1 MTLRNAFDSLAVET
15 TQQEILSELQTQQKN
30 SLTNSELRASPVP
43 VSTGLVQ
50 PTTPT
55 DIQPVSVNNLP
66 LPNGAATAAKQL
78 PDNHNVTVSNQV
90 QQPLTDSQ
98 LRFSPV
104 PVNTGL
110 QQPTTPTDVQP
121 VSATNLPLPTGAATA
136 AKQLPDNHNVTV
148 SNFPAVQTIT
158 GVVSLDEPSLIAL
171 ENVTINI
178 ETGASLRVNNESND
192 PIPVNGTVNIQD
204 NGGSITVDGP
214 LTNSELRASPIN
226 VSTGLQQPTTPT
238 DTQPVSAASLP
249 LPVGAA
255 TDSKLEQ
262 IRILLNEIELNQ
274 LANNHQVSVSNF
286 PLVFPLTDAQVTLL
300 RTSKLDEALQ
310 NGVAYTGGGK
320 ISVTNNTAVLQL
332 ANPAGSG
339 KIIIVGQFFLASD
352 QNIDIQ
358 FRRNATVNNP
368 SLQTSDPLNL
378 GSVVPAVGVLRTG
391 STGYSSAGSLF
402 SPIGRLAA
410 NITASYTLPLI
421 LPPGT
426 SVSASFAAGALT
438 SISCYASAAWIES
451 PI

>member
-55 DIQPVSVNNLP
+55 DTQPVSVNNLP

-110 QQPTTPTDVQP
+110 QQPTTPTD
-121 VSATNLPLPTGAATA
+121 
-136 AKQLPDNHNVTV
+136 
-148 SNFPAVQTIT
+148 
-158 GVVSLDEPSLIAL
+158 
-171 ENVTINI
+171 
-178 ETGASLRVNNESND
+178 
-192 PIPVNGTVNIQD
+192 
-204 NGGSITVDGP
+204 
-214 LTNSELRASPIN
+214 
-226 VSTGLQQPTTPT
+226 
-238 DTQPVSAASLP
+238 TQPVSAASLP
-249 LPVGAA
+249 LPTGAA

-320 ISVTNNTAVLQL
+320 ITVTNNTAVLQL
-332 ANPAGSG
+332 SNPAGSG

-352 QNIDIQ
+352 QNIDVQ
-358 FRRNATVNNP
+358 FRRNATVNSP
-368 SLQTSDPLNL
+368 SVQTSDPLNL

-391 STGYSSAGSLF
+391 STGYSSAGSVF

-410 NITASYTLPLI
+410 NITTSYPLPLI

-426 SVSASFAAGALT
+426 SVSASFAAGGILT
-438 SISCYASAAWIES
+438 STSCYASAAWIES